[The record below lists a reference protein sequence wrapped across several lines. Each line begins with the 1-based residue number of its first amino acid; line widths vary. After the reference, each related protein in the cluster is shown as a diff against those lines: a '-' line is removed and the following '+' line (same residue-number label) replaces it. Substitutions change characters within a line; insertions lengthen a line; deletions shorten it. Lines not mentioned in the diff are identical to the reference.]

1 MKLTIKGLDDGDYFN
16 LDWWEDSQPKV
27 AKMLEQEHRESVFP
41 KEQNPWDGNKWKEL
55 SPRYREQK
63 LKKHGP
69 QPILRATGKM
79 QDQMKISPTNNG
91 LFNVQT
97 TKYGAD
103 HQFGTDRLAERTWV
117 GIPDQA
123 IPKVQDIVA
132 KNISKKKR
140 NG

>member
-1 MKLTIKGLDDGDYFN
+1 MEFKIKGLGDGDFFN
-16 LDWWEDSQPKV
+16 EDFWEDSQKQV
-27 AKMLEQEHRESVFP
+27 AKMLEQEHRDSVWP
-41 KEQNPWDGNKWKEL
+41 KEQNPWDGTKWKEL
-55 SPRYREQK
+55 TPKYKEQK
-63 LKKHGP
+63 FKKHGA

-79 QDQMKISPTNNG
+79 QDQMKLVPNNDG
-91 LFNVQT
+91 TFNVKT
-97 TKYGAD
+97 TSYGAD

-123 IPKVQDIVA
+123 IPKIEDIVL

>member
-1 MKLTIKGLDDGDYFN
+1 MDLKIKGLGDGNFFN

-27 AKMLEQEHRESVFP
+27 ARMLEQEHKDVWSR
-41 KEQNPWDGNKWKEL
+41 EQNPWDGTKWKEL
-55 SPRYREQK
+55 APKYKEQK

-79 QDQMKISPTNNG
+79 QDTMKIRPTNNG
-91 LFNVQT
+91 LFDVKT
-97 TKYGAD
+97 TSYGAD

-123 IPKVQDIVA
+123 IPKIEDIVL
-132 KNISKKKR
+132 KNISKKH
-140 NG
+140 